1 MTNEQIQPVVIAA
14 ITPDSAVAAR
24 TRRMIDLWSEALCV
38 RVCFLTW
45 NGKGDGF
52 PEPCPAVLFL
62 ALRAVEG
69 DLPREPGWLKE
80 LPSACALVILS
91 DDPQQ
96 AIRAYQWHPA
106 ARLSPGYRYE
116 DLCSTMDRCFRFW
129 RQGLEWIDL
138 PCQWDRVRLPLSRI
152 YCAES
157 MGRDTIL
164 HCAGGPIRVNQ
175 SLSKLEPDLPAPP
188 FLRCQKSFLVH
199 PDAVEKLTGG
209 KLIMKDGQRIS
220 IARPRKQEVQKALA
234 QWWSDRG
241 REL

>member
-1 MTNEQIQPVVIAA
+1 
-14 ITPDSAVAAR
+14 
-24 TRRMIDLWSEALCV
+24 
-38 RVCFLTW
+38 
-45 NGKGDGF
+45 
-52 PEPCPAVLFL
+52 
-62 ALRAVEG
+62 
-69 DLPREPGWLKE
+69 
-80 LPSACALVILS
+80 
-91 DDPQQ
+91 
-96 AIRAYQWHPA
+96 
-106 ARLSPGYRYE
+106 
-116 DLCSTMDRCFRFW
+116 
-129 RQGLEWIDL
+129 
-138 PCQWDRVRLPLSRI
+138 
-152 YCAES
+152 

-209 KLIMKDGQRIS
+209 ELIMKDGQRIS